1 MTIPVDP
8 IGILQA
14 GYGIFKATKNW
25 WQNQRPINQ
34 VLQGIGNNDRITRV
48 FIRDMLIPLGTPLI
62 STGVAGI
69 GLVPNVNELWPRVE
83 GVAMANILNVLGQ
96 VGKTRNIEIIEM
108 SKDPGLW
115 DSDLIVLG
123 AQAQKCFDFY
133 QRMRQV
139 AYSIDTELRD
149 ASTGNVIP
157 RQPGYG
163 YGIILKAQNP
173 YASNSVGLLIGGYGV
188 LGTET
193 ASYYFRRYCAEL
205 GQRFGKKFFGV
216 VVRASVTAG
225 VQSVERLMSLDKSM

>member
-1 MTIPVDP
+1 MTIPIDP
-8 IGILQA
+8 IGIVQV

-48 FIRDMLIPLGTPLI
+48 FIRDMVIPPGTPLI
-62 STGVAGI
+62 STGPAGI

-96 VGKTRNIEIIEM
+96 VGKARNIEIIEM

-139 AYSIDTELRD
+139 AYNIDTELRD

-157 RQPGYG
+157 RQPG
-163 YGIILKAQNP
+163 
-173 YASNSVGLLIGGYGV
+173 
-188 LGTET
+188 
-193 ASYYFRRYCAEL
+193 
-205 GQRFGKKFFGV
+205 
-216 VVRASVTAG
+216 
-225 VQSVERLMSLDKSM
+225 